1 MSNTSF
7 SELKLKKDILDNK
20 KVATIFVIKAFM
32 LHSFAFYL
40 STIWLKLSKKIKS
53 RAFNLLDTD
62 DHCDA
67 PCRTRT
73 YDQVIKSHLL
83 YQLS

>member
-1 MSNTSF
+1 SF
-7 SELKLKKDILDNK
+7 SELKLKKDKLDK
-20 KVATIFVIKAFM
+20 RKVATIFIIKDFI
-32 LHSFAFYL
+32 LHSFAFINEL
-40 STIWLKLSKKIKS
+40 LRLKLSKKIKS
-53 RAFNLLDTD
+53 RGFNLTDTNN
-62 DHCDA
+62 HCGA